1 MASSFQQR
9 KEDWEKG
16 KTDSCGRD
24 KTDFWG
30 RAPPPKFFLGKI
42 STYFLCELLKIN
54 PSWSLLLP
62 LHLSFILV

>member
-1 MASSFQQR
+1 MASLFQQR
-9 KEDWEKG
+9 KGYWERG

-30 RAPPPKFFLGKI
+30 RPPPQFFGKI